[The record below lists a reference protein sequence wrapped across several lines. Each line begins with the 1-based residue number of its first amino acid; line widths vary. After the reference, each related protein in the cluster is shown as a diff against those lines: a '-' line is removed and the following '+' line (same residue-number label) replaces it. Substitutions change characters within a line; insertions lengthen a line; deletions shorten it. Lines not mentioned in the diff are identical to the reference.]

1 MEINDSSHKM
11 TNYLTKFENNG
22 DIINGD
28 CTKVF
33 NNVYINYEELYQI
46 LTQRDN
52 YSDFY
57 KSYIS
62 KFKEL
67 EDYAFSL
74 FDPYYGKKTF
84 DFTSKSLV
92 FGKKIIDWV
101 YGLSEFPNKEI
112 QEFYNDL
119 KIDFNFDDNTVI
131 VKRWNA
137 NIAYFNSDEKQASE
151 NYSKLYDEL
160 LKCKNIPEWFL
171 DDICIDGRN
180 LLHQYENMI
189 NKISFDNKFQT
200 RLSSN
205 RHKLSY
211 PDIDRIKSE
220 IFENVSKNVFNNKN
234 KSKYT
239 TIYGIGLEECFRQI
253 QDLVFLTIFYGSITH
268 LKLVRE
274 LISNIMYMYADTFED
289 EEFYNLTLR
298 MLFLSREFKK
308 YRNLYNKIKLNYSFV
323 ISDNFIQSIVDSR
336 KALFKF
342 EEDRNNV
349 FLFDIYGRYLDDK
362 LYLLLEEN
370 MLNIITI
377 RDDYNMNIISDA
389 FKAIATNIK
398 RSKNIGKLL
407 VIMKDYFTKSYS
419 RFYMD
424 FGRVL
429 EEINVNKLTKS
440 EFQDYQKIVDSMIK
454 EKEHTNYDLSNCI
467 IRIKEKDPKINKY
480 DDLLSKKGTHENIV
494 YQIELENNE
503 LEVIK
508 SITNIYKE
516 KHEKR
521 EKNVGFYS
529 ICMIDYNI
537 GTNIFTPELY
547 DGEIKKFILEE
558 YLPLAQS
565 IILSENEDIFEKN
578 RHIKL
583 LTYLL
588 MVEKDKNIKRNII
601 DSVHKAK
608 KIKYFEPHYIGE
620 VRFRNKMD
628 LDINVIMF
636 DVIAKN
642 IKYGDA
648 LCTYLEAAIKSPN
661 NIGEILKCISI
672 LNDFCENK
680 SNDVIDKLFLL
691 FTFSYQINDLDIR
704 IDTIIISNV
713 FIGTKY
719 EEKVLEVLEKRLDN
733 MVFEECK
740 GYIQLIMNTDKEKRN
755 IYSKIIGKLKNNKNY
770 YVKYMTGRY
779 L

>member
-1 MEINDSSHKM
+1 MEINDNSHKM

-33 NNVYINYEELYQI
+33 NLYIDSEEAYEI
-46 LTQRDN
+46 LTRKDN

-74 FDPYYGKKTF
+74 FYPYFNKKTF
-84 DFTSKSLV
+84 DFTSKPLV
-92 FGKKIIDWV
+92 FGKRIIDWV
-101 YGLSEFPNKEI
+101 YGLDEFPSKEI

-137 NIAYFNSDEKQASE
+137 NIAYFNSDVKQASE

-160 LKCKNIPEWFL
+160 LKCKNVPEWFL

-220 IFENVSKNVFNNKN
+220 IFESVSKNVFNNKN

-239 TIYGIGLEECFRQI
+239 TIYGIGLEECFRKI
-253 QDLVFLTIFYGSITH
+253 QDLVLLTIFYGSITH

-298 MLFLSREFKK
+298 MLFLSGEFKK
-308 YRNLYNKIKLNYSFV
+308 YRNLYNKIRLNYSFV
-323 ISDNFIQSIVDSR
+323 INGDFIKSIVCSR

-349 FLFDIYGRYLDDK
+349 FLFDIYGRYLGDD
-362 LYLLLEEN
+362 LYLLLEKN
-370 MLNIITI
+370 MINIITI
-377 RDDYNMNIISDA
+377 KDDYNLNIISDA

-398 RSKNIGKLL
+398 RSTNVGKLL
-407 VIMKDYFTKSYS
+407 TIIKDYFVKSYS

-424 FGRVL
+424 FGRLLGEVD
-429 EEINVNKLTKS
+429 VNELTKS
-440 EFQDYQKIVDSMIK
+440 EFQDYQNVIDSMIK

-467 IRIKEKDPKINKY
+467 VKIKERNPKITKY
-480 DDLLSKKGTHENIV
+480 DNFFSKKGTHENIV
-494 YQIELENNE
+494 YQIKLENNE
-503 LEVIK
+503 IEAIK
-508 SITNIYKE
+508 SITNVYKE
-516 KHEKR
+516 RHEKR
-521 EKNVGFYS
+521 EKNPGVYS
-529 ICMIDYNI
+529 GYMTDYNI
-537 GTNIFTPELY
+537 GTNIFTASLY
-547 DGEIKKFILEE
+547 VGKLKEFILEE

-588 MVEKDKNIKRNII
+588 MVEKDETIKRSII
-601 DSVHKAK
+601 DSIHKAK
-608 KIKYFEPHYIGE
+608 EIKYFEPHYIGE
-620 VRFRNKMD
+620 IKFRNKMD
-628 LDINVIMF
+628 LDINVVMF
-636 DVIAKN
+636 DVIAGI
-642 IKYGDA
+642 IKYEDA
-648 LCTYLEAAIKSPN
+648 LCIYLEDAIKSPN
-661 NIGEILKCISI
+661 NIGEILDCLSTLNEFCVNKNDDI
-672 LNDFCENK
+672 L
-680 SNDVIDKLFLL
+680 DKLFII
-691 FTFSYQINDLDIR
+691 FIFSYEINDLDVR
-704 IDTIIISNV
+704 IDTIIMSNV
-713 FIGTKY
+713 FVGSKY
-719 EEKVLEVLEKRLDN
+719 EERVLEILEKRLEN

-740 GYIQLIMNTDKEKRN
+740 GYIQLIMNIDKDKRN
-755 IYSKIIGKLKNNKNY
+755 IYSTIIEKLKNNKNY
-770 YVKYMTGRY
+770 YVKYMASKY

>member
-1 MEINDSSHKM
+1 MEINDNSHKM

-33 NNVYINYEELYQI
+33 NLYIDSEEAYEI
-46 LTQRDN
+46 LTRKDN

-74 FDPYYGKKTF
+74 FYPYFNKKTF
-84 DFTSKSLV
+84 DFISKPLV
-92 FGKKIIDWV
+92 FGKRIIDWV
-101 YGLSEFPNKEI
+101 YGLDEFPSKEI

-137 NIAYFNSDEKQASE
+137 NIAYFNSDVKQASE

-160 LKCKNIPEWFL
+160 LKCKNVPEWFL

-220 IFENVSKNVFNNKN
+220 IFESVSKNVFNNKN

-239 TIYGIGLEECFRQI
+239 TIYGIGLEECFRKI

-298 MLFLSREFKK
+298 MLFLSGEFKK
-308 YRNLYNKIKLNYSFV
+308 YRNLYNKIRLNYSFV
-323 ISDNFIQSIVDSR
+323 INGDFIKSIVCSR

-349 FLFDIYGRYLDDK
+349 FLFDIYGRYLGDD
-362 LYLLLEEN
+362 LYLLLEKN
-370 MLNIITI
+370 MINIITI
-377 RDDYNMNIISDA
+377 KDDYNLNIISDA

-398 RSKNIGKLL
+398 RSTNVGKLL
-407 VIMKDYFTKSYS
+407 TIIKDYFVKSYS

-424 FGRVL
+424 FGRL
-429 EEINVNKLTKS
+429 LGEIDVNELTKS
-440 EFQDYQKIVDSMIK
+440 EFQDYQNVIDSMIK

-467 IRIKEKDPKINKY
+467 VRIKERDPKITKY
-480 DDLLSKKGTHENIV
+480 DNFFSKKGTHENIV

-503 LEVIK
+503 IEAIK
-508 SITNIYKE
+508 SITNVYKE
-516 KHEKR
+516 RHEKR
-521 EKNVGFYS
+521 EKNPGVYS
-529 ICMIDYNI
+529 GYMTDYNI
-537 GTNIFTPELY
+537 GTNIFTASLY
-547 DGEIKKFILEE
+547 VGKLKEFILEE

-583 LTYLL
+583 LTYLF
-588 MVEKDKNIKRNII
+588 MVEKDETIKRSII
-601 DSVHKAK
+601 DSIHKAK
-608 KIKYFEPHYIGE
+608 KIKYFEPHYIGKMK
-620 VRFRNKMD
+620 FRNKMD
-628 LDINVIMF
+628 LDINVVMF
-636 DVIAKN
+636 DVIAGI
-642 IKYGDA
+642 IKYEDA
-648 LCTYLEAAIKSPN
+648 LCIYLEDAIKSPN
-661 NIGEILKCISI
+661 NIGEILDCLSTLNEFCVNKNDDI
-672 LNDFCENK
+672 L
-680 SNDVIDKLFLL
+680 DKLFII
-691 FTFSYQINDLDIR
+691 FIFSYEINDLDVR
-704 IDTIIISNV
+704 IDTIIMSNV
-713 FIGTKY
+713 FVGSKY
-719 EEKVLEVLEKRLDN
+719 EERVLEILEKRLEN

-740 GYIQLIMNTDKEKRN
+740 GYIQLIMNIDKDKRN
-755 IYSKIIGKLKNNKNY
+755 IYSTIIEKLKNNKNY
-770 YVKYMTGRY
+770 YVKYMASKY

>member
-1 MEINDSSHKM
+1 MEINDNSHKM

-33 NNVYINYEELYQI
+33 NLYIDSEEAYEI
-46 LTQRDN
+46 LTRKDN

-74 FDPYYGKKTF
+74 FYPYFNKKTF
-84 DFTSKSLV
+84 DFTSNPLV
-92 FGKKIIDWV
+92 FGKRIIDWV
-101 YGLSEFPNKEI
+101 YGLDEFPSKEI

-137 NIAYFNSDEKQASE
+137 NIAYFNSDVKQASE

-160 LKCKNIPEWFL
+160 LKCKNVPEWFL

-220 IFENVSKNVFNNKN
+220 IFESVSKNVFNNKN

-239 TIYGIGLEECFRQI
+239 TIYGIGLEECFRKI

-298 MLFLSREFKK
+298 MLFLSGEFKK
-308 YRNLYNKIKLNYSFV
+308 YRNLYNKIRLNYSFV
-323 ISDNFIQSIVDSR
+323 INGDFIKSIVCSR

-349 FLFDIYGRYLDDK
+349 FLFDIYGRYLGDD
-362 LYLLLEEN
+362 LYLLLEKN
-370 MLNIITI
+370 MINIITI
-377 RDDYNMNIISDA
+377 KDDYNLNIISDA

-398 RSKNIGKLL
+398 RSTNVGKLL
-407 VIMKDYFTKSYS
+407 TIIKDYFVKSYS

-424 FGRVL
+424 FGRL
-429 EEINVNKLTKS
+429 LGEIDVNELTKS
-440 EFQDYQKIVDSMIK
+440 EFQDYQNVIDSMIK

-467 IRIKEKDPKINKY
+467 VRIKERDPKITKY
-480 DDLLSKKGTHENIV
+480 DNFFSKKGTHENIV

-503 LEVIK
+503 IEAIK
-508 SITNIYKE
+508 SITNVYKE
-516 KHEKR
+516 RHEKR
-521 EKNVGFYS
+521 EKNPGVYS
-529 ICMIDYNI
+529 GYMTDYNI
-537 GTNIFTPELY
+537 GTNIFTASLY
-547 DGEIKKFILEE
+547 VGKLKEFILEE

-588 MVEKDKNIKRNII
+588 MVEKDETIKRSII
-601 DSVHKAK
+601 DSIHKAK
-608 KIKYFEPHYIGE
+608 EIKYFEPHYIGE
-620 VRFRNKMD
+620 MKFRNKMD
-628 LDINVIMF
+628 LDINVVMF
-636 DVIAKN
+636 DVIAGI
-642 IKYGDA
+642 IKYEDA
-648 LCTYLEAAIKSPN
+648 LCIYLEDAIKSPN
-661 NIGEILKCISI
+661 NIGAILDCLSTLNEFCVNKNDDI
-672 LNDFCENK
+672 L
-680 SNDVIDKLFLL
+680 DKLFII
-691 FTFSYQINDLDIR
+691 FIFSYEINDLDVR
-704 IDTIIISNV
+704 IDTIIMSNV
-713 FIGTKY
+713 FVGSKY
-719 EEKVLEVLEKRLDN
+719 EERVLEILEKRLEN

-740 GYIQLIMNTDKEKRN
+740 GYIQLIMNIDKDKRN
-755 IYSKIIGKLKNNKNY
+755 IYSTIIEKLKNNKNY
-770 YVKYMTGRY
+770 YVKYMASKY